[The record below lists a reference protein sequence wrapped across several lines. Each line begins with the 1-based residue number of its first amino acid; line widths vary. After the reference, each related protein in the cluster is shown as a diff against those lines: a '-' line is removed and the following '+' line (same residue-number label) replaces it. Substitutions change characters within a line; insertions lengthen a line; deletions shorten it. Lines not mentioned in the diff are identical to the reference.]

1 MFHHNNKGWET
12 LPLGKALP
20 DFIFFDKLMTLLS
33 LSSASFTLTTLLSIT
48 RSLQKPGNTEF
59 WRHYVFCPKFEV
71 VSCVLM
77 V

>member
-48 RSLQKPGNTEF
+48 RSLQKTLSFGGTTF
-59 WRHYVFCPKFEV
+59 FVASSK
-71 VSCVLM
+71 
-77 V
+77 